1 MKAEFDPVAGKTAI
15 IIETIM
21 SSPDIPSDPG
31 LEFKIRLC
39 VEEVVENIVSYAYEN
54 GAGFVEVGTE
64 IRDNSLII
72 SFRDS
77 GVQFNPLQ
85 KEDPDITLSAEERQ
99 VGGLGIF
106 LCKQMMDDL
115 RYVYENGCNNL
126 FMTKRLS

>member
-1 MKAEFDPVAGKTAI
+1 MKAEFDPITGKSAI

-64 IRDNSLII
+64 IQDNTLIV

-77 GVQFNPLQ
+77 GVRFNPLL
-85 KEDPDITLSAEERQ
+85 KSDPDITLSAEERQ
-99 VGGLGIF
+99 IGGLGIF

-115 RYVYENGCNNL
+115 RYVYKDGCNNL
-126 FMTKRLS
+126 YMMKRLS